1 MSRLGPIAVLLA
13 ATALSACSTVSRI
26 GGALN
31 PFDGGDSPSQTAPQD
46 GRVSILA
53 FEQDV
58 TADPTLAARTIVV
71 PPPVDLVEWSQPGGT
86 PDNSPPN
93 STGSGVLQRAWRADL
108 GAGSDGRVQIAAPP
122 VVAEGR
128 LYFIDANQR
137 VIAVNAADG
146 NRVWSETLRPSD
158 SRDRTA
164 RGGGVAAAGGR
175 LFVTTGFG
183 FIAAL
188 DARTGDEV
196 WRTNGGAPFHSAPV
210 VSGGRVYATT
220 NDSELMA
227 FDANTGEVIWNYQ
240 AIAEQ
245 ARILSAPSVAVDGET
260 VIAPFASGE
269 LIALLGAN
277 GRRLWSDSLSRSG
290 RLTSLSAIN
299 DIAGR
304 PVIEQGIV
312 YAASHSGVLA
322 GIDIR
327 AGQRGWSRPF
337 ASTQTPWVAG
347 DVLYAV
353 SVDGELVAFDRM
365 TGNAFWV
372 QQLRRYRNERER
384 TGRVAWTGPVMIGSR
399 LVLANSLGEVVAV
412 SPENGQTVATA
423 DVDDPVFIPPIVANG
438 LVYIVTDKARLIA
451 FR

>member
-1 MSRLGPIAVLLA
+1 
-13 ATALSACSTVSRI
+13 
-26 GGALN
+26 
-31 PFDGGDSPSQTAPQD
+31 
-46 GRVSILA
+46 
-53 FEQDV
+53 
-58 TADPTLAARTIVV
+58 
-71 PPPVDLVEWSQPGGT
+71 
-86 PDNSPPN
+86 
-93 STGSGVLQRAWRADL
+93 
-108 GAGSDGRVQIAAPP
+108 

-188 DARTGDEV
+188 DARTGEEV
-196 WRTNGGAPFHSAPV
+196 WRANGGAPFHSAPV

>member
-269 LIALLGAN
+269 LIALLGTN